1 LNGKKQFIDS
11 SIDLTKEKRSWK
23 LYKWVTPLTE
33 TTEYIEND
41 DDVNERK

>member
-1 LNGKKQFIDS
+1 MEKKQSFIDS

-33 TTEYIEND
+33 YIE
-41 DDVNERK
+41 KKK